1 MSSKSIYLLVA
12 IAAWIAVVAAVRGG
26 GRDQLRD
33 LPQIPVTG
41 SPNTSSQNLHVFAN
55 QIGNLEGLMGRERE
69 NVLVRFIDVFLK
81 TGWNILSSKEHLS
94 YKNVRLSAAPCTFQ
108 CQCELNTLLI
118 GQTPWGLKR
127 IIHNRACTV
136 WKISVFGSVFAKCW
150 IFDLCSVEFQF
161 FDSVF
166 WFNSVRLPEHAP
178 PNW

>member
-81 TGWNILSSKEHLS
+81 TG
-94 YKNVRLSAAPCTFQ
+94 
-108 CQCELNTLLI
+108 
-118 GQTPWGLKR
+118 
-127 IIHNRACTV
+127 
-136 WKISVFGSVFAKCW
+136 
-150 IFDLCSVEFQF
+150 
-161 FDSVF
+161 
-166 WFNSVRLPEHAP
+166 
-178 PNW
+178 